1 MPLEL
6 YNTMT
11 RTKEPL
17 KPVVAGRI
25 GMYMC
30 GPTVYSEPH
39 LGHARGPIVFDV
51 MRRWLEHEG
60 FVVRL
65 VTNITDVGHLTDDS
79 GADGSGEDKLA
90 RRAKLERI
98 EPMEVAEKYFWSYFD
113 AMAKLNVRRPSIV
126 PRASGHIVEQIEMV
140 EELLANG
147 AAYEREGSVYFDVS
161 AWKAYGEL
169 SGRDP
174 EELLEG
180 TRIDVRA
187 DKDDPRDFALWKR
200 AEDGHIMRWNSP
212 WGEGFPG
219 WHIEC
224 SVMSTKYLGDEF
236 DIHGG
241 GLDLIFP
248 HHESEI
254 AQAHAA
260 GRPFARIWTHWNMIT
275 LGGEKMAK
283 SKDHFVTLDSLFEAF
298 DPVAVRFHLLRSHY
312 RSVSDFTEE
321 SLASSAQGLE
331 RLTETYRMVTG
342 DEASRAEPAGAPV
355 MSAREPS
362 RDDAPF
368 LAFRASFA
376 EAMNDD
382 INTPRAIATLFD
394 AAREVRKA
402 VEDGAGPAYRAGA
415 AALFEELLEGV
426 LGVPTAPKTSGDE
439 TGSALD
445 GAISLIL
452 EQRQHARE
460 RRDFTAADELRQR
473 LDSLGISVEDGPD
486 GSRWKL
492 TKR

>member
-1 MPLEL
+1 MRLEL
-6 YNTMT
+6 YNTMS
-11 RTKEPL
+11 RTKEPVR
-17 KPVVAGRI
+17 PVVPGRI

-65 VTNITDVGHLTDDS
+65 VTNVTDVGHLTDDS
-79 GADGSGEDKLA
+79 DADGSGEDKLA

-126 PRASGHIVEQIEMV
+126 PRASGHIVEQIDLV
-140 EELLANG
+140 EKLLSTG
-147 AAYEREGSVYFDVS
+147 AAYEREGNVYFDVS

-180 TRIDVRA
+180 TRIDVRT

-219 WHIEC
+219 WHLEC

-260 GRPFARIWTHWNMIT
+260 GQPFARIWTHWNMIT

-283 SKDHFVTLDSLFEAF
+283 SKDHFVTLEKLFEKF
-298 DPVAVRFHLLRSHY
+298 DPIAVRFHLLRSHY
-312 RSVSDFTEE
+312 RSVSDFTEA
-321 SLASSAQGLE
+321 SLASSAQGLV
-331 RLTETYRMVTG
+331 RLADTYRMVAG
-342 DEASRAEPAGAPV
+342 DELGAGGEPA
-355 MSAREPS
+355 PS
-362 RDDAPF
+362 LVTRDDAPF
-368 LAFRASFA
+368 LAFRTAFA

-382 INTPRAIATLFD
+382 LNTPRAIATLFD
-394 AAREVRKA
+394 AARDIRRA

-415 AALFEELLEGV
+415 AALFEELLDGV
-426 LGVPTAPKTSGDE
+426 LGIPTASKTAGDE
-439 TGSALD
+439 VGAALD

-452 EQRQHARE
+452 EQRQQARE
-460 RRDFTAADELRQR
+460 RRDFKTSDELRDR
-473 LDSLGISVEDGPD
+473 LESLGISIEDGPD

-492 TKR
+492 VTP